1 MKWSDKAVK
10 AYLGLLAMSSLVLS
24 VIAASKWH

>member
-10 AYLGLLAMSSLVLS
+10 AYLGLLAVSSLILS
-24 VIAASKWH
+24 VIANAKWH